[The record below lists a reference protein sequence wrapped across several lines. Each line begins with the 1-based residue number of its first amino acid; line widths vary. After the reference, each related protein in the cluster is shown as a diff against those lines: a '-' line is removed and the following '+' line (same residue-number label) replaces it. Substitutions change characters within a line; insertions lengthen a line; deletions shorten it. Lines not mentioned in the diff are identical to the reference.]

1 MKKNV
6 KVTAL
11 VLATLLLAACSP
23 SKDIKKDVKEAVESG
38 FQQGKEAVESGWDEH
53 KDDIKDKIDD
63 GKKKA
68 EDFVESKKSEVE
80 SLLSKDKLFEIADIN
95 PDEFKDLD
103 WEKFIN
109 TYLLD
114 EKDLK
119 DVDINTLINDFTGNV
134 NSQSIDFL
142 VNGNL
147 LASRKDNFTTGI
159 VKVCLFQS
167 GSGRTTIKVAD
178 YKTHKKTV
186 SDLSED
192 MRIKDLLD
200 KSKFNGNSDI
210 DDAYC
215 TALTSALEQAGVF
228 EWESK
233 KGDTSD
239 STFAIVIEY
248 EDGTVYKYFG
258 DAAPENTNVILEAM
272 G

>member
-6 KVTAL
+6 KIMAVVMSAL
-11 VLATLLLAACSP
+11 MLASCSP

-38 FQQGKEAVESGWDEH
+38 LQGGKEAVESGWDEH
-53 KDDIKDKIDD
+53 KDDIKEKIDD

-80 SLLSKDKLFEIADIN
+80 SLLSKDKLFEIANID

-103 WEKFIN
+103 WEKFIS

-119 DVDINTLINDFTGNV
+119 DVDINTLINDFTGNI

-142 VNGNL
+142 FNGNL

-167 GSGRTTIKVAD
+167 GSGRTMIKVAD

-200 KSKFNGNSDI
+200 KSKFSGNSDI

>member
-6 KVTAL
+6 KITAVVMAAL
-11 VLATLLLAACSP
+11 MLASCSP